1 MSSSRDAVECTV
13 HGGEMLI
20 HLDNVSV
27 KIPPQLL
34 ERSEVLTDAL
44 SVAEPSVTRK
54 VTLAAPKEW
63 LQAWVACYC
72 NKEEDFSEQ
81 DNRDLVHCLLVCF
94 LRPECGIHRDVQ
106 IFICRIFVQSL
117 STATLNTSSHSDLN
131 LILFAFLPESFERG
145 LATRRWHRKP
155 VPMACQLA
163 LKKRIS
169 SAP

>member
-34 ERSEVLTDAL
+34 EKSELLTDAL

-54 VTLAAPKEW
+54 VTLAAPEEW

-72 NKEEDFSEQ
+72 NEEEGLSGKDIM
-81 DNRDLVHCLLVCF
+81 DLVHCILVCF
-94 LRPECGIHRDVQ
+94 LRLECGIHRDDKS
-106 IFICRIFVQSL
+106 FYCRSCFRSL
-117 STATLNTSSHSDLN
+117 STATQNTSSHSDFVN
-131 LILFAFLPESFERG
+131 LILLPLLPESFERG
-145 LATRRWHRKP
+145 LVTLRLQRKLY
-155 VPMACQLA
+155 QLVQ
-163 LKKRIS
+163 RTCRCNGM
-169 SAP
+169 